1 MTEDR
6 QMVAWAVLQGK
17 LPADELSYS
26 EIDEIKSLIFNAVTN
41 KLSLPLFDSKMH

>member
-1 MTEDR
+1 MTEER

-17 LPADELSYS
+17 LPAAELSYS
-26 EIDEIKSLIFNAVTN
+26 EIDELNDLIFNAVTD